1 MNGER
6 TFPIQRGERGVKP
19 HPTHIPWHIAE
30 LAYSVY
36 SARYGTSQS
45 LERLADRGGFG
56 PEEMDMFLPD
66 WRERCDEN
74 GLLRRAL
81 WLACEHINSEQEDY
95 STGLPTEDYYARF
108 IEKAKTDGH
117 NSK

>member
-1 MNGER
+1 MSDER

-19 HPTHIPWHIAE
+19 HPTRIPWHVAD

-36 SARYGTSQS
+36 SARFGTSQS
-45 LERLADRGGFG
+45 LERLAERGGFG

-74 GLLRRAL
+74 ARLKARVAELEAEVKILTDKVELLEMWRRTHGATT
-81 WLACEHINSEQEDY
+81 AC
-95 STGLPTEDYYARF
+95 
-108 IEKAKTDGH
+108 
-117 NSK
+117 